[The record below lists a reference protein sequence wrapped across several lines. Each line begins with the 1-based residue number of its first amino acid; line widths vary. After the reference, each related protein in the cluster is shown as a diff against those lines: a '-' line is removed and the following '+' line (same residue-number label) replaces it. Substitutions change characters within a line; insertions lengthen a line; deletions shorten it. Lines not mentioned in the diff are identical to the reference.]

1 MRVVC
6 GTEERC
12 ETHSP
17 HPNLHLPLIEDFVDA
32 VINDREPLV
41 NHEAGRAV
49 AMIEEEIYAH
59 SHSHLASAR

>member
-1 MRVVC
+1 VC
-6 GTEERC
+6 GAEERW

-41 NHEAGRAV
+41 NHETGRTV
-49 AMIEEEIYAH
+49 AMIEEKIYGPQTG
-59 SHSHLASAR
+59 HL